1 MRPFLLFI
9 DTETSG
15 LPKKWD
21 LPYSVEGNWPHAVQF
36 SWTVYTVEGRLIKQ
50 ENHYIGDPDF
60 TVTPES
66 IQVHGITRAFL
77 DRNGEPRRKIM
88 ELLTADLIAFD
99 PVVIGH
105 FIELD
110 LHLAGAEYYRSGM
123 ENIILQYPSYCT
135 MQATRHLVRHPQ
147 KKFFRLGD
155 LYERLF
161 QRELG
166 NQHNAYTDVNA
177 TAQCFFELLR
187 RKEISI
193 HTIGQQKEE
202 ILQAKK
208 ISRKAGWG
216 IFALMITL
224 LSALIAF
231 CL

>member
-1 MRPFLLFI
+1 MRSFLLFI

-15 LPKKWD
+15 LPKNWD
-21 LPYSVEGNWPHAVQF
+21 LPYSAKGNWPHAVQF
-36 SWTVYTVEGRLIKQ
+36 SWTIYTTDGRLIKQ
-50 ENHYIGDPDF
+50 ENHYINDQDF
-60 TVTPES
+60 NVTPES
-66 IQVHGITRAFL
+66 VQVHGITRDFL
-77 DRNGEPRRKIM
+77 DRNGEPRLRVM
-88 ELLTADLIAFD
+88 QLLSADLSAFD

-110 LHLAGAEYYRSGM
+110 IHLAGAEYYRAGM
-123 ENIILQYPSYCT
+123 ENTIQQYPCYCT
-135 MQATRHLVRHPQ
+135 MQATRHLVRHHK
-147 KKFFRLGD
+147 KKFLRLGD
-155 LYERLF
+155 LYEQLF

-193 HTIGQQKEE
+193 HSIEQQKEE
-202 ILQAKK
+202 ILHAKK
-208 ISRKAGWG
+208 MARKAGWG
-216 IFALMITL
+216 IFALMLTL